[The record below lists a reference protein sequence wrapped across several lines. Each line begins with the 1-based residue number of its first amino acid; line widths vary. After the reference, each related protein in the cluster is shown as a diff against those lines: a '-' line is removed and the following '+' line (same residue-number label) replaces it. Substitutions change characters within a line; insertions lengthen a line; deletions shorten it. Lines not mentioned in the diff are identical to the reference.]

1 MRLAGILLGLVLVV
15 LLAVGARNLTSTDS
29 DRAVR
34 VVGGSKEHGRE
45 VIVDEGCGTC
55 HTIPGIPS
63 ADGKVGPPL
72 TDFAERSFVAGRLP
86 NSTSNLVRWLRHPQ
100 QVEPGT
106 AMPDL
111 QLSHADAIDIAAY
124 LYTLGSRDRSDR

>member
-1 MRLAGILLGLVLVV
+1 MRLAGILVGLS
-15 LLAVGARNLTSTDS
+15 LLAFLVVGARNLTATDS
-29 DRAVR
+29 DRSVR
-34 VVGGSKEHGRE
+34 VAGGDAERGRG
-45 VIVDEGCGTC
+45 VIVDAGCGTC

-86 NSTSNLVRWLRHPQ
+86 NTSQNLIHWLREPQ
-100 QVEPGT
+100 AVEPGT

-111 QLSHADAIDIAAY
+111 GLSRQAATDAAAY

>member
-1 MRLAGILLGLVLVV
+1 MRLAGLLLGLVL
-15 LLAVGARNLTSTDS
+15 LAGLAVGARNLTATDS

-34 VVGGSKEHGRE
+34 VAGGEPERGRDT
-45 VIVDEGCGTC
+45 ILREGCGTC
-55 HTIPGIPS
+55 HTIPGIRA

-72 TDFAERSFVAGRLP
+72 TDFAERSFVAGELP
-86 NSTSNLVRWLRHPQ
+86 NTPPSLIRWLLGPQ
-100 QVEPGT
+100 EVEPGT

-111 QLSHADAIDIAAY
+111 GLSRQAAADVAAF